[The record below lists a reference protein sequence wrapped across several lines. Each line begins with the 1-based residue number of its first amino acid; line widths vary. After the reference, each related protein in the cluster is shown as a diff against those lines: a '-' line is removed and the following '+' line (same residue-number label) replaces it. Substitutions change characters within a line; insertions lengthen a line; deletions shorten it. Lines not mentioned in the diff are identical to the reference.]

1 MHKPEWLRRVYAQE
15 DIDEISRLMKD
26 LKLNTVCREAS
37 CPNIGECYRRHT
49 ATFLVMGA
57 NCTRRCR
64 FCNVSKL
71 PPTPLIPE
79 EPENVAEACRKLGL
93 KHAVITSV
101 TRDDLPDGGAEHFAA
116 IVRALRRAG
125 IPTVELLIPDLRGNE
140 EALAR
145 ILAEKPDILGHNVET
160 VPELYAE
167 VRPQADYRRS
177 LRILEAVKQLDPGR
191 ITKTG
196 VMVGLGET
204 EDQLLRVFD
213 DLAARRCDILTV
225 GQYLQPSP
233 RHLEVKE
240 FVTPERFDRLGELA
254 RRAGIRYVFSAPL
267 VRSSYRAAEALEAL
281 AGEERT

>member
-213 DLAARRCDILTV
+213 DLADRRCDILTV

-233 RHLEVKE
+233 RHLEVRE

>member
-1 MHKPEWLRRVYAQE
+1 MRKPEWLRRVYAQE

-281 AGEERT
+281 AGEERP